1 MGKVL
6 MRPGGGSSDL
16 DAITAKASDVL
27 AGKAFVG
34 PDGEIQSGTIP
45 DFTTNKQGTAG
56 GKTIQLFD
64 NLEKDGSNLVLKV
77 TDGMKTGYIK
87 NTDVLGISGE
97 TAGNAV
103 AKNVVV
109 GNTFTSAAGVKLEGV
124 LPNNS
129 NSKKSDTIEVK
140 QDVVLIRIPSGA
152 YFNSAD
158 GKDPSIELSKLTVAK
173 MATDMFGLSVITNF
187 RLAQL
192 YSNRVSMTWRLSPD
206 ERLSYDKS
214 TFVDRNTKT
223 RHGLCTGF
231 KIDITA
237 GGQSTTSIVPYNPN
251 TSIYDYTSDII
262 PQGNVTVIITPFI
275 SLGLNSKLY
284 GAMQQQ
290 SIVLNNIN
298 GTLNISGPPT
308 GTSRANSGSFTV
320 PAGVRYM
327 AYVMVG
333 CGSGGSDGRLYTHNN
348 SRDSYN
354 GGGGGA
360 GGKFKEGLIK
370 VTPGETI
377 SYYLPVW
384 IHDQKPG
391 TIVVGDNRIVLTIE
405 NGGSVPFYYNE
416 NERNPE
422 ALNTPNAASGG
433 SGGGAGSQSNGGNAL
448 YPGGRGGSNG
458 SNGESSPVGSGGS
471 GQGTTTRSKL
481 TGVLYAG
488 GGGGGGTYY
497 NGPNVPFVYNGGDGG
512 GGAGGD
518 SQRSAMNG
526 TAGLGAGGGGGG
538 RYGANI
544 LNSGSRGAGS
554 GGCGCIYLEWGDR
567 VTETY
572 KNEIMAM
579 ERG

>member
-109 GNTFTSAAGVKLEGV
+109 GNTFTSTAGVKLEGV
-124 LPNNS
+124 LPNNL
-129 NSKKSDTIEVK
+129 NSKRSDTIEVK
-140 QDVVLIRIPSGA
+140 QDVVLVRIPNGA
-152 YFNSAD
+152 YFNGAD

-192 YSNRVSMTWRLSPD
+192 YSNRVSMTWKLSPD

-237 GGQSTTSIVPYNPN
+237 GGQSKTAIVPYNPN

-275 SLGLNSKLY
+275 SLGLNEKLY
-284 GAMQQQ
+284 GAMQQR

-298 GTLNISGPPT
+298 GSLSIAVPEVNNRT
-308 GTSRANSGSFTV
+308 NSGSITV
-320 PAGVRYM
+320 PAGVRYI

-333 CGSGGSDGRLYTHNN
+333 HGTAGSDGMLVTHNN
-348 SRDSYN
+348 GRDSYI
-354 GGGGGA
+354 GGGAGA
-360 GGKFKEGLIK
+360 GGKFKEGLLK

-377 SYYLPVW
+377 SYYLPSW

-391 TIVVGDNRIVLTIE
+391 TIVVGNNRIVLTVE
-405 NGGSVPFYYNE
+405 NAGRVPFPSGSDGDYI
-416 NERNPE
+416 
-422 ALNTPNAASGG
+422 NTSNAASGG
-433 SGGGAGSQSNGGNAL
+433 SGGGAGT
-448 YPGGRGGSNG
+448 GGRGGSNG
-458 SNGESSPVGSGGS
+458 SNGESTTLGSGGT
-471 GQGTTTRSKL
+471 GQGATTRSKL

-497 NGPNVPFVYNGGDGG
+497 QNQTPFVYNGGDGG
-512 GGAGGD
+512 GGAGGTAD
-518 SQRSAMNG
+518 GGALPG
-526 TAGLGAGGGGGG
+526 TPGLGAGGGGGG
-538 RYGANI
+538 KYGANI
-544 LNSGSRGAGS
+544 LNRGSRGAGS

>member
-27 AGKAFVG
+27 AGKAFVD
-34 PDGEIQSGTIP
+34 PNGEIQSGTIP

-64 NLEKDGSNLVLKV
+64 NLEKDGDNLVLKV

-129 NSKKSDTIEVK
+129 NSKRSDTIEVK
-140 QDVVLIRIPSGA
+140 QDVVLVRIPNGA
-152 YFNSAD
+152 YFNGAD

-237 GGQSTTSIVPYNPN
+237 GGQSKTAIVPYNPN
-251 TSIYDYTSDII
+251 TAIYDYTSDII
-262 PQGNVTVIITPFI
+262 PQGKVTVIITPFI
-275 SLGLNSKLY
+275 SLGLNEKLY
-284 GAMQQQ
+284 GEIQQQ

-298 GTLNISGPPT
+298 GSLNVAAQVAAS
-308 GTSRANSGSFTV
+308 SRSNAGSFTV

-333 CGSGGSDGRLYTHNN
+333 HGSGGSDGVLITHNN
-348 SRDSYN
+348 SRDTYN

-360 GGKFKEGLIK
+360 GGKFKEGIIK

-377 SYYLPVW
+377 NYYLPVGQY
-384 IHDQKPG
+384 DTKLG
-391 TIVVGDNRIVLTIE
+391 TIVVGDNRIILTVE
-405 NGGSVPFYYNE
+405 NGGNVPFPIASDGEPY
-416 NERNPE
+416 
-422 ALNTPNAASGG
+422 NTPSASSGG
-433 SGGGAGSQSNGGNAL
+433 SGGGAGAQPNGGNNL

-458 SNGESSPVGSGGS
+458 SNGESSPVGSGGT
-471 GQGTTTRSKL
+471 GQGTSTRSKL

-497 NGPNVPFVYNGGDGG
+497 NGANVPFVYNGGDGG

-518 SQRSAMNG
+518 AQGSAMNG

-538 RYGANI
+538 KYGANMR
-544 LNSGSRGAGS
+544 NRGSRGAGYGS
-554 GGCGCIYLEWGDR
+554 YGCIYLEWGDR

>member
-34 PDGEIQSGTIP
+34 SDGEIQSGTIP
-45 DFTTNKQGTAG
+45 DFTTNKQATVGD
-56 GKTIQLFD
+56 KTIQLFD

-77 TDGMKTGYIK
+77 TDGLKTGYIK
-87 NTDVLGISGE
+87 STDILGISGE

-140 QDVVLIRIPSGA
+140 QDVVLVRIPNGA
-152 YFNSAD
+152 YFNGAD

-251 TSIYDYTSDII
+251 SAIYDYTSDVV
-262 PQGNVTVIITPFI
+262 PQGKVTVIITPFI
-275 SLGLNSKLY
+275 SLGLNDKLY

-298 GTLNISGPPT
+298 GSLSISAPEINK
-308 GTSRANSGSFTV
+308 RANSGSFTV

-333 CGSGGSDGRLYTHNN
+333 FGTGGSDGMLITHNN
-348 SRDSYN
+348 SRDSYA

-377 SYYLPVW
+377 SYYLPSW
-384 IHDQKPG
+384 IYDQKLG

-405 NGGSVPFYYNE
+405 NAGHVPFPINYSNE
-416 NERNPE
+416 
-422 ALNTPNAASGG
+422 AVNTASAASGG
-433 SGGGAGSQSNGGNAL
+433 SGGGAGSGENYGV
-448 YPGGRGGSNG
+448 GGRGGSNG
-458 SNGESSPVGSGGS
+458 SNGENSIMGSGGT

-518 SQRSAMNG
+518 SQGSAMNG

-538 RYGANI
+538 KYGANI
-544 LNSGSRGAGS
+544 LNRGSRGAGS

>member
-27 AGKAFVG
+27 VGKAFVG

-45 DFTTNKQGTAG
+45 DFVTNKQGTAG

-64 NLEKDGSNLVLKV
+64 NLEKDGDNLVLKV

-129 NSKKSDTIEVK
+129 NSKKSDAIEVK
-140 QDVVLIRIPSGA
+140 QDVVLVRIPSGA
-152 YFNSAD
+152 YFNGVD

-192 YSNRVSMTWRLSPD
+192 YSNRVSMTWKLSPD
-206 ERLSYDKS
+206 ERVSYNKS

-237 GGQSTTSIVPYNPN
+237 SGQSKTAIVPYNPN

-275 SLGLNSKLY
+275 SLGLNEKLY

-298 GTLNISGPPT
+298 GSLSISVPEVNNHT
-308 GTSRANSGSFTV
+308 NSGSITV

-333 CGSGGSDGRLYTHNN
+333 QGSTGSDGMRITHNN
-348 SRDSYN
+348 SRDTYI
-354 GGGGGA
+354 GGGA
-360 GGKFKEGLIK
+360 GAGGEFKEGLIK
-370 VTPGETI
+370 VIPGETI
-377 SYYLPVW
+377 SYYLPSW
-384 IHDQKPG
+384 IHDQKLG
-391 TIVVGDNRIVLTIE
+391 TIVVGNNRIVLTVK
-405 NGGSVPFYYNE
+405 NATNVPF
-416 NERNPE
+416 PVGSSGDVI
-422 ALNTPNAASGG
+422 NTSNAASGG
-433 SGGGAGSQSNGGNAL
+433 SGGGAGNTNVGGN
-448 YPGGRGGSNG
+448 GGSNG
-458 SNGESSPVGSGGS
+458 SDGVSTQLGSGGVGRGS
-471 GQGTTTRSKL
+471 TTRSKL

-497 NGPNVPFVYNGGDGG
+497 QSQTPFVYNGGDGG
-512 GGAGGD
+512 GGAGGTAD
-518 SQRSAMNG
+518 GGALPG
-526 TAGLGAGGGGGG
+526 TPGLGAGGGGGG
-538 RYGANI
+538 KYGANI
-544 LNSGSRGAGS
+544 LNRGSRGAGS

>member
-27 AGKAFVG
+27 AGKAFVD
-34 PDGEIQSGTIP
+34 PNGEIQSGTIP

-64 NLEKDGSNLVLKV
+64 NLEKDGDNLVLKV

-129 NSKKSDTIEVK
+129 NSKRSDTIEVK
-140 QDVVLIRIPSGA
+140 QDVVLVRIPSGA
-152 YFNSAD
+152 YFNGAD

-237 GGQSTTSIVPYNPN
+237 GGQSKTAIVPYNPN

-275 SLGLNSKLY
+275 SLGLNEKLY

-298 GTLNISGPPT
+298 GSLSIADRGPT
-308 GTSRANSGSFTV
+308 HAAQNDGQMTV

-333 CGSGGSDGRLYTHNN
+333 HGSNGSDGRLFTHNN
-348 SRDSYN
+348 YDDSYM

-377 SYYLPVW
+377 SYHLPVMMGYGG
-384 IHDQKPG
+384 PG
-391 TIVVGDNRIVLTIE
+391 TIVVGNNRIVLTVE
-405 NGGSVPFYYNE
+405 DAGYVPYYRNGNDG
-416 NERNPE
+416 
-422 ALNTPNAASGG
+422 LNTPDAASGG
-433 SGGGAGSQSNGGNAL
+433 SGGGAGASQNEGYRFGGK
-448 YPGGRGGSNG
+448 GGSDG
-458 SNGESSPVGSGGS
+458 SSGQSVQYGGTPGT

-481 TGVLYAG
+481 TGILYAG

-497 NGPNVPFVYNGGDGG
+497 IRNGQPFVNNGGEGG
-512 GGAGGD
+512 GGAGG
-518 SQRSAMNG
+518 SADGSALNA
-526 TAGLGAGGGGGG
+526 TIGLGAGGGGGG
-538 RYGANI
+538 KYGANI
-544 LNSGSRGAGS
+544 LYRGSRGAGNGS
-554 GGCGCIYLEWGDR
+554 CGCIYLEWGDR

>member
-27 AGKAFVG
+27 AGKAFVD
-34 PDGEIQSGTIP
+34 PNGEIQSGTIP
-45 DFTTNKQGTAG
+45 DFVTNKQGTAG

-64 NLEKDGSNLVLKV
+64 NLEKDGDNLVLKV

-87 NTDVLGISGE
+87 NTDVLGISGD

-129 NSKKSDTIEVK
+129 NSKKSDAIEVK
-140 QDVVLIRIPSGA
+140 QDVVLVRIPSGA
-152 YFNSAD
+152 YFNGAD

-173 MATDMFGLSVITNF
+173 MATDMFGLSVIKNF

-192 YSNRVSMTWRLSPD
+192 YSNKVSMTWTLSLD
-206 ERLSYDKS
+206 DRLSYDK
-214 TFVDRNTKT
+214 TGFIDTKT

-231 KIDITA
+231 KITISP
-237 GGQSTTSIVPYNPN
+237 GGQPPIEAIVPYNPN
-251 TSIYDYTSDII
+251 SDIYDYTSSII
-262 PQGNVTVIITPFI
+262 PIGYVSVSIVPFI
-275 SLGLNSKLY
+275 SIGLNNKIY
-284 GAMQQQ
+284 GSERFESLLMND
-290 SIVLNNIN
+290 IT

-333 CGSGGSDGRLYTHNN
+333 CGSRGGDGSLYTHNN

-433 SGGGAGSQSNGGNAL
+433 SGGGAGSQPNGGNAL

-526 TAGLGAGGGGGG
+526 TPGLGAGGGGGG
-538 RYGANI
+538 RWGANI
-544 LNSGSRGAGS
+544 LNRGSRGAGS

>member
-34 PDGEIQSGTIP
+34 SDGEIQSGTIP

-56 GKTIQLFD
+56 GKPIQLFD
-64 NLEKDGSNLVLKV
+64 NLEKDGDNLILKV

-140 QDVVLIRIPSGA
+140 QDVVLVRIPNGA
-152 YFNSAD
+152 YFNGAD

-237 GGQSTTSIVPYNPN
+237 SGQSKTAIVPYNPN
-251 TSIYDYTSDII
+251 SSIYDYTSDII

-275 SLGLNSKLY
+275 SLGLNDKLY

-298 GTLNISGPPT
+298 GSISISAPEVNKRT
-308 GTSRANSGSFTV
+308 NSGSFTV

-333 CGSGGSDGRLYTHNN
+333 YGTAGSDGMLITHNN
-348 SRDSYN
+348 GRDSYA

-377 SYYLPVW
+377 SYYLPSW
-384 IHDQKPG
+384 IYDQKPG
-391 TIVVGDNRIVLTIE
+391 TIVVGDNRIVLTVE
-405 NGGSVPFYYNE
+405 NAGSVPFPITNS
-416 NERNPE
+416 ND
-422 ALNTPNAASGG
+422 AVNTASAASGG
-433 SGGGAGSQSNGGNAL
+433 SGGGAGGDYGV
-448 YPGGRGGSNG
+448 GGRGGSNG
-458 SNGESSPVGSGGS
+458 SNGENSTMGSGGT
-471 GQGTTTRSKL
+471 GQGSTTRSKL

-497 NGPNVPFVYNGGDGG
+497 NGPNTPFVYNGGDGG

-518 SQRSAMNG
+518 SQGSAMNG

-538 RYGANI
+538 KYGANI
-544 LNSGSRGAGS
+544 LNRGSRGAGS

>member
-34 PDGEIQSGTIP
+34 SDGEIQSGSIP

-64 NLEKDGSNLVLKV
+64 NLEKDGDNLVLKV

-140 QDVVLIRIPSGA
+140 QDVVLVRIPSGA
-152 YFNSAD
+152 YFNGAD

-237 GGQSTTSIVPYNPN
+237 SGQSKTAIVPYNPN

-262 PQGNVTVIITPFI
+262 PQGKVTVIITPFI
-275 SLGLNSKLY
+275 SLGLNDKLY

-298 GTLNISGPPT
+298 GSLSISAPEINKH
-308 GTSRANSGSFTV
+308 ANSGTFTV

-327 AYVMVG
+327 AYVIVG
-333 CGSGGSDGRLYTHNN
+333 HGTGGSDGMLITHNN
-348 SRDSYN
+348 SRDSYA

-370 VTPGETI
+370 VTPGENI
-377 SYYLPVW
+377 SYYLPSW
-384 IHDQKPG
+384 IYDQKLG
-391 TIVVGDNRIVLTIE
+391 TIVVGDNRIVLTVE
-405 NGGSVPFYYNE
+405 NAGSVPFPITN
-416 NERNPE
+416 RND
-422 ALNTPNAASGG
+422 AVNTASAASGG
-433 SGGGAGSQSNGGNAL
+433 SGGGAGSGDDYGV
-448 YPGGRGGSNG
+448 GGRGGSNG
-458 SNGESSPVGSGGS
+458 SNGENSIMGSGGA
-471 GQGTTTRSKL
+471 GQGSTTRSKL

-497 NGPNVPFVYNGGDGG
+497 NGPNTPFVYNGGDGG

-518 SQRSAMNG
+518 SQGSAMNG

-538 RYGANI
+538 KYGANI
-544 LNSGSRGAGS
+544 LNRGSRGAGS

>member
-1 MGKVL
+1 

-16 DAITAKASDVL
+16 DMITAKASDVL
-27 AGKAFVG
+27 VGKAFVG
-34 PDGEIQSGTIP
+34 SDGEIQSGTIP

-140 QDVVLIRIPSGA
+140 QDVVLVRIPNGA
-152 YFNSAD
+152 YFNGAD

-173 MATDMFGLSVITNF
+173 MATDMFGLSVIKNF

-192 YSNRVSMTWRLSPD
+192 YSNKVSMTWTLSLD
-206 ERLSYDKS
+206 DRLSYDK
-214 TFVDRNTKT
+214 TQFIDTKT

-231 KIDITA
+231 KITISP
-237 GGQSTTSIVPYNPN
+237 GGETPKEVIVPYNPN
-251 TSIYDYTSDII
+251 TSVYDYTSDII
-262 PQGNVTVIITPFI
+262 RIGYVSVSIVPFVSI
-275 SLGLNSKLY
+275 GLNNKIY
-284 GAMQQQ
+284 GSESSESLLMNDITGSL
-290 SIVLNNIN
+290 SISVPEVNNH
-298 GTLNISGPPT
+298 T
-308 GTSRANSGSFTV
+308 NSGSITV

-333 CGSGGSDGRLYTHNN
+333 HGSIGSDGMLITHNN
-348 SRDSYN
+348 GRDTYI
-354 GGGGGA
+354 GGGA
-360 GGKFKEGLIK
+360 GAGGEFKEGLIK

-377 SYYLPVW
+377 SYYLPSW
-384 IHDQKPG
+384 IHDPKPG
-391 TIVVGDNRIVLTIE
+391 TIVVGNNRIVLTVK
-405 NGGSVPFYYNE
+405 NATSVPFPVGSDGDA
-416 NERNPE
+416 RN
-422 ALNTPNAASGG
+422 TSNAASGG
-433 SGGGAGSQSNGGNAL
+433 SGGGAGNTNVGGN
-448 YPGGRGGSNG
+448 GGSNG
-458 SNGESSPVGSGGS
+458 SDGVSTQLGSGGV
-471 GQGTTTRSKL
+471 GRGVTTRSKL

-497 NGPNVPFVYNGGDGG
+497 QSQTPFVNNGGAGG
-512 GGAGGD
+512 GGAGGTAD
-518 SQRSAMNG
+518 GGALNG
-526 TAGLGAGGGGGG
+526 TPGLGAGGGGGG

-544 LNSGSRGAGS
+544 LNRGSRGAGS

-572 KNEIMAM
+572 KNEIMVM

>member
-1 MGKVL
+1 

-27 AGKAFVG
+27 AGKSFVD
-34 PDGEIQSGTIP
+34 PNGEIQIGTIP
-45 DFTTNKQGTAG
+45 DFTTNKQATVGD
-56 GKTIQLFD
+56 KTIQLFD

-140 QDVVLIRIPSGA
+140 QDVVLVRIPSGA
-152 YFNSAD
+152 YFNGAD

-173 MATDMFGLSVITNF
+173 MATNMFGLSVITNF

-192 YSNRVSMTWRLSPD
+192 YSNKVSMTWTLSQT
-206 ERLSYDKS
+206 ERLSYDKN
-214 TFVDRNTKT
+214 TFTDTKT

-251 TSIYDYTSDII
+251 SAIYDYTSDVV
-262 PQGNVTVIITPFI
+262 PQGKVTVIITPFI
-275 SLGLNSKLY
+275 SLGLNDKLY

-298 GTLNISGPPT
+298 GSLNISGPPT
-308 GTSRANSGSFTV
+308 GTGRANSGSFTV

-333 CGSGGSDGRLYTHNN
+333 HGSRGSDGRLYTHNN
-348 SRDSYN
+348 SRDDYN

-377 SYYLPVW
+377 SYYLPVYQY
-384 IHDQKPG
+384 DQKLG
-391 TIVVGDNRIVLTIE
+391 TVVVGDNRIVLTVE
-405 NGGSVPFYYNE
+405 NGGSVPFYYNQ

-422 ALNTPNAASGG
+422 PLNTPDAASGG
-433 SGGGAGSQSNGGNAL
+433 SGGGAGSLPNGGNAL

-458 SNGESSPVGSGGS
+458 SNGESTQVGSGGS

-497 NGPNVPFVYNGGDGG
+497 SQYTPFVYNGGDGG
-512 GGAGGD
+512 GGAGG
-518 SQRSAMNG
+518 SANG
-526 TAGLGAGGGGGG
+526 SAFKGTPGLGGGGGGGG
-538 RYGANI
+538 RWGANT
-544 LNSGSRGAGS
+544 LNRASKGS
-554 GGCGCIYLEWGDR
+554 GTPGCGCIYLEWGDR
-567 VTETY
+567 VTEIY
-572 KNEIMAM
+572 KNEIMDM